1 MKRVLKK
8 LFKPIST
15 GGASALIAFTSL
27 LSYLAGL
34 IRDRT
39 IAVHFGTTT
48 ATDTYNA
55 SFLIPDTLF
64 NLFIAGAL
72 TASFMPIFASYM
84 QKDKKEADV
93 LANTMLTGASVLTG
107 FLIVLAFIFM
117 EKIIPVLFPEVDPVG
132 QRDIINMTRLMLPSA
147 FLFSISN
154 TLGNI
159 LMTHRHFMSFSLSPV
174 FYNLGIIGGIL
185 MFNEK
190 FGIYS
195 AAIGVLIGG
204 LLHAT
209 IRIVDVFHTEY
220 RYKPELK
227 VKHPGFIKT
236 IRLMIPK
243 AISLI
248 AWQVNL
254 YVFAIVG
261 MKLTDGGFAAFNFA
275 RNIQGFAVTLFG
287 VAFAT
292 AVFPS
297 LNSSY
302 SKGDKDTYTS
312 DNQITAQR
320 ILFFTIPVA
329 VGLVLMAK
337 PFTELILGGGMF
349 DKNSVAIT
357 SVLLVFFALAIPFE
371 SLTQLFTRSFYA
383 MQNTMT
389 PTLINIFAFL
399 FMGLVTFYIAPIYG
413 INWFS
418 IGYSGGYLIY
428 CVFLIIALRKHFNG
442 FKLRKFASS
451 FSKII
456 FSSVIMGIFLY
467 MTRDLYQVIGIQ
479 SKIYTCIEIA
489 LAGAIYFGL
498 AFVIK
503 SPEFS
508 SVRVVLKKL
517 WPKGD

>member
-1 MKRVLKK
+1 MLNK

-27 LSYLAGL
+27 LSYAAGL

-39 IAVHFGTTT
+39 IAVHFGTTS
-48 ATDTYNA
+48 ATDLYNA

-84 QKDKKEADV
+84 QKDKEEAQV
-93 LANTMLTGASVLTG
+93 LANTVLTGASILTSI
-107 FLIVLAFIFM
+107 LIVFAFIFM
-117 EKIIPVLFPEVDPVG
+117 ERLIPLIFPEVGLAG
-132 QRDIINMTRLMLPSA
+132 QQDIIRMTRLMLPSA

-159 LMTHRHFMSFSLSPV
+159 LMTYRHFMSFSLSPV
-174 FYNLGIIGGIL
+174 FYNLGIIAGIL
-185 MFNEK
+185 FFNEK
-190 FGIYS
+190 LGIYS

-204 LLHAT
+204 VLHAT
-209 IRIVDVFHTEY
+209 IRIIDTLYTDYKY
-220 RYKPELK
+220 RPQLK
-227 VKHPGFIKT
+227 FRHPGFKKT
-236 IRLMIPK
+236 IKLMGPK

-261 MKLTDGGFAAFNFA
+261 MKLTEGGYAAFNFA

-302 SKGDKDTYTS
+302 GKGDINTYTA
-312 DNQITAQR
+312 DNQVTTQR

-329 VGLVLMAK
+329 VGLTLMAK

-349 DKNSVAIT
+349 DESSVAIT
-357 SVLLVFFALAIPFE
+357 SVLLVFFAVSIPFE

-383 MQNTMT
+383 MHDTMT

-399 FMGLVTFYIAPIYG
+399 LMGLITFYVAPRYG

-418 IGYSGGYLIY
+418 IGYSAGYAMYCICLI
-428 CVFLIIALRKHFNG
+428 FALRKHLKKFQWKT
-442 FKLRKFASS
+442 FIKSISKVLFAS
-451 FSKII
+451 I
-456 FSSVIMGIFLY
+456 IMGLFIFL
-467 MTRDLYQVIGIQ
+467 TRDLHTVIAMPA
-479 SKIYTCIEIA
+479 KIFTCVEIIVA
-489 LAGAIYFGL
+489 AAIYF
-498 AFVIK
+498 AITFAIK

-508 SVRVVLKKL
+508 SVRVVLKRI
-517 WPKGD
+517 WPKNI

>member
-1 MKRVLKK
+1 MLKK

-27 LSYLAGL
+27 LSCVAGL

-55 SFLIPDTLF
+55 SFLIPDSLF

-84 QKDKKEADV
+84 QKDKEEAKV
-93 LANTMLTGASVLTG
+93 LANTVLTGASILTG
-107 FLIVLAFIFM
+107 ILIALAFIFT
-117 EKIIPVLFPEVDPVG
+117 EPLIAVLFPDVSLAG
-132 QRDIINMTRLMLPSA
+132 QQDIIRMTRLMLPSA
-147 FLFSISN
+147 FLFSVSN

-159 LMTHRHFMSFSLSPV
+159 LMTYRHFMSFSLSPV

-185 MFNEK
+185 FFNEK

-204 LLHAT
+204 VLHAT
-209 IRIVDVFHTEY
+209 VRIIDTLYTDYKYRPQLKIR
-220 RYKPELK
+220 
-227 VKHPGFIKT
+227 HPGFKKT

-243 AISLI
+243 AMSLI
-248 AWQVNL
+248 AWQINL
-254 YVFAIVG
+254 YIFATVG
-261 MKLTDGGFAAFNFA
+261 MRLTEGGYAAFNFA

-302 SKGDKDTYTS
+302 SKGDTATYTA
-312 DNQITAQR
+312 DNQVTTQR

-329 VGLVLMAK
+329 VGLTLMAK

-357 SVLLVFFALAIPFE
+357 SILLVFFAISIPFE

-383 MQNTMT
+383 MHNTLR
-389 PTLINIFAFL
+389 PTIINIFAFL
-399 FMGLVTFYIAPIYG
+399 LMGLITFYIAPKYG

-418 IGYSGGYLIY
+418 IGYSAGYTMY
-428 CVFLIIALRKHFNG
+428 CLCLVFALRKHFKG
-442 FKLRKFASS
+442 FQWKAFGKS
-451 FSKII
+451 FLKII
-456 FSSVIMGIFLY
+456 FASVIMGTFIFF
-467 MTRDLYQVIGIQ
+467 TRDLYTTLNIPA
-479 SKIYTCIEIA
+479 KIFTCLEIMVA
-489 LAGAIYFGL
+489 VAIYF
-498 AFVIK
+498 AITFTIK

-508 SVRVVLKKL
+508 SVRVILKRI
-517 WPKGD
+517 WPKNG

>member
-1 MKRVLKK
+1 MFNKI
-8 LFKPIST
+8 FKPIST

-27 LSYLAGL
+27 LSYAAGL
-34 IRDRT
+34 VRDRT

-55 SFLIPDTLF
+55 SFLIPDSLF

-84 QKDKKEADV
+84 HKDKKEAEV
-93 LANTMLTGASVLTG
+93 LANTMLTGASILTG
-107 FLIVLAFIFM
+107 ILIFFAFIFM
-117 EKIIPVLFPEVDPVG
+117 GKIIPLLFPEVDPSS
-132 QRDIINMTRLMLPSA
+132 QQDIIRMTRLMLPSA

-174 FYNLGIIGGIL
+174 FYNLGIIGGVM

-204 LLHAT
+204 VLHAT
-209 IRIVDVFHTEY
+209 IRIIDILHTDY
-220 RYKPELK
+220 RYKPQLQ
-227 VKHPGFIKT
+227 VKHPGFKKT

-261 MKLTDGGFAAFNFA
+261 MKLTAGGFAAFNFA

-302 SKGDKDTYTS
+302 TKGDQSTYTA
-312 DNQITAQR
+312 DNQVTTQR

-329 VGLVLMAK
+329 VGLTLMAQ

-349 DKNSVAIT
+349 DKDSVAIT
-357 SVLLVFFALAIPFE
+357 SILLVFFAISIPFE

-399 FMGLVTFYIAPIYG
+399 FMGLVTFYVAPTYG
-413 INWFS
+413 IKWFS
-418 IGYSGGYLIY
+418 IGYSGGYLMY
-428 CVFLIIALRKHFNG
+428 CLFLILALRKHFKG
-442 FKLRKFASS
+442 FKWKAFLQSL
-451 FSKII
+451 SKILLASTTMGVFI
-456 FSSVIMGIFLY
+456 FFTRNLY
-467 MTRDLYQVIGIQ
+467 EVLNIPP
-479 SKIYTCIEIA
+479 KLFTCIEIA
-489 LAGAIYFGL
+489 AAGSLYFAITF
-498 AFVIK
+498 IIR

-508 SVRVVLKKL
+508 SVRVVLKRL
-517 WPKGD
+517 WPKGT